1 MKRLFYA
8 TGATLIVGIGL
19 FFACTMNEDLG
30 EKKTQVENLM
40 MPKEYAEI
48 GEKHNEG
55 LEAAFNEFRKF
66 HQVQK
71 RSGQATRKLSQDE
84 CLAVMGK
91 GLDRYLR
98 KEGYETDAVQTRAIK
113 SENTGTAKKDY
124 ASVLTPEVKPFMDK
138 IRKALDDKDLNA
150 EKLLAKLNAINIE
163 AQSTLSETD
172 LIAVYAG
179 TSTCYHS
186 YLYWKENYK
195 KWVIGINQPE
205 LLSVYDDQTLNA
217 FTAKDG
223 KLVPPSMKKD
233 WWDDAWSSIGE
244 TWDDISDTVSDW
256 WNNDGGKETVIADAG
271 AAVAGAIKG
280 GSAGSVGG
288 PAGVVGGAAGTALEE
303 GATAS
308 IATAIG
314 EYLGKNL

>member
-1 MKRLFYA
+1 MKKNVFISCS
-8 TGATLIVGIGL
+8 TLIVGIGL

-55 LEAAFNEFRKF
+55 LEAAFNEFRKY

-98 KEGYETDAVQTRAIK
+98 KEGYEPDAVQTRAIK
-113 SENTGTAKKDY
+113 SENTVTAKKDY
-124 ASVLTPEVKPFMDK
+124 ASALTPEVKPFMDK

-179 TSTCYHS
+179 TSTCYNS

-195 KWVIGINQPE
+195 KWVIGMNQPE
-205 LLSVYDDQTLNA
+205 LLSAYDDQTLNA

-223 KLVPPSMKKD
+223 KLVPPIMKRD
-233 WWDDAWSSIGE
+233 WWDDAWSSVGE

-256 WNNDGGKETVIADAG
+256 WEDSGAKDVVTTDAG
-271 AAVAGAIKG
+271 EAVSGALDGAITGKKTGGNAGAKIG
-280 GSAGSVGG
+280 AIVG
-288 PAGVVGGAAGTALEE
+288 
-303 GATAS
+303 
-308 IATAIG
+308 AIG
-314 EYLGKNL
+314 QGGYGSISEAIQQWGN

>member
-55 LEAAFNEFRKF
+55 LEAAFNEFRKYY
-66 HQVQK
+66 QVQK

-98 KEGYETDAVQTRAIK
+98 KEGYEPDAVQTRTLV
-113 SENTGTAKKDY
+113 SENTTMAKKDY
-124 ASVLTPEVKPFMDK
+124 ASALTPEVKPFMDK
-138 IRKALDDKDLNA
+138 IKKALDDKDLNA

-195 KWVIGINQPE
+195 KWIIGMNQPE

-217 FTAKDG
+217 FTVKNG
-223 KLVPPSMKKD
+223 QFIPPSMKRN
-233 WWDDAWSSIGE
+233 WWDDAWSSVGE

-256 WNNDGGKETVIADAG
+256 WEEGGGKEVVAADAG
-271 AAVAGAIKG
+271 GAAVGVIEGALAGTITGPGAVGTAIVGAAKTG
-280 GSAGSVGG
+280 GSASI
-288 PAGVVGGAAGTALEE
+288 GACITEMI
-303 GATAS
+303 T
-308 IATAIG
+308 
-314 EYLGKNL
+314 K

>member
-1 MKRLFYA
+1 MKKNVFISCS
-8 TGATLIVGIGL
+8 TLIVGIGL

-48 GEKHNEG
+48 GEKHNEA
-55 LEAAFNEFRKF
+55 LEAAFNEFRKY

-71 RSGQATRKLSQDE
+71 RSGQTTRKPSKDE
-84 CLAVMGK
+84 CLAVMNK
-91 GLDRYLR
+91 GLDNYLR
-98 KEGYETDAVQTRAIK
+98 KEGYEPDAIQTRTIK
-113 SENTGTAKKDY
+113 SENTVTAKKDY
-124 ASVLTPEVKPFMDK
+124 ASALTPEVKPFMDK

-179 TSTCYHS
+179 TSTCYNS

-195 KWVIGINQPE
+195 KWIIGMNQPE
-205 LLSVYDDQTLNA
+205 LLSAYDDQTLNA

-223 KLVPPSMKKD
+223 KLVPPTMKKD
-233 WWDDAWSSIGE
+233 WWDDAWSSVGE

-256 WNNDGGKETVIADAG
+256 WEDSGAQDVVTTDAG
-271 AAVAGAIKG
+271 EAVSGALDGAITGKKAGGNAGAKM
-280 GSAGSVGG
+280 
-288 PAGVVGGAAGTALEE
+288 GAIIG
-303 GATAS
+303 
-308 IATAIG
+308 AIG
-314 EYLGKNL
+314 QGGYGSISEAIQQWIK